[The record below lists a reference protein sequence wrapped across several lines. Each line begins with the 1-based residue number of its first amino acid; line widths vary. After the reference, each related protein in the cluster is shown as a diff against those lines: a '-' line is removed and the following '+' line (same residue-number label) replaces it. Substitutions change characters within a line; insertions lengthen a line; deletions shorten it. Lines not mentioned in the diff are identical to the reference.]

1 MDEIIIS
8 ADDEKENGKN
18 LGKVILV
25 GSIFASVFAALI
37 SCASFFHIP
46 LPGGVPIVL
55 QDMLALLS
63 GMLLGPLWGTLS
75 VFVFLVLGAIG
86 LPVYSGKAGIQV
98 IISGPTGGFL
108 VGYLLGALAAG
119 LFLRILLHPKK
130 EHSALKTWIFCACA
144 AVLAEAVLFA
154 CGLGG
159 FIRVTGKGMDAAV
172 KACVIPFIP
181 GMIIKTTLN
190 VILTATLRKRVQSLI
205 QK

>member
-1 MDEIIIS
+1 MS
-8 ADDEKENGKN
+8 DEKIIVNENNAEDKKN
-18 LGKVILV
+18 NSLKGM
-25 GSIFASVFAALI
+25 IFAALFAALI
-37 SCASFFHIP
+37 SCAAFFHIP

-63 GMLLGPLWGTLS
+63 GMLLGPVWGTLA

-119 LFLRILLHPKK
+119 LFLRFLLNPSKDHSNVKK
-130 EHSALKTWIFCACA
+130 WVFSLCA
-144 AVLAEAVLFA
+144 AVLAEIVLFA
-154 CGLGG
+154 CGISG
-159 FIRVTGKGMDAAV
+159 FLRVTGKTFDVAMN
-172 KACVIPFIP
+172 ACVIPFIP

-190 VILTATLRKRVQSLI
+190 VILSGSLRKRVQGLL
-205 QK
+205 K

>member
-1 MDEIIIS
+1 MNNN
-8 ADDEKENGKN
+8 KKNGKN
-18 LGKVILV
+18 LKGMVL
-25 GSIFASVFAALI
+25 AALFAALI
-37 SCASFFHIP
+37 SSAAFFHIP

-63 GMLLGPLWGTLS
+63 GMLLGPVWGTLS

-108 VGYLLGALAAG
+108 VGYMLGALAAG
-119 LFLRILLHPKK
+119 LFLRFLLNPNKN
-130 EHSALKTWIFCACA
+130 HSAAKKWIMCVCA

-159 FIRVTGKGMDAAV
+159 FVRVTGKGMDAAV

-190 VILTATLRKRVQSLI
+190 VILTGTLRNRIIKN
-205 QK
+205 

>member
-1 MDEIIIS
+1 MSE
-8 ADDEKENGKN
+8 EKVVHENNAGEEKGMGMK
-18 LGKVILV
+18 LKGAVL
-25 GSIFASVFAALI
+25 AALFAALI
-37 SCASFFHIP
+37 SCAAFFHIP

-63 GMLLGPLWGTLS
+63 GLLLGPVWGTLS
-75 VFVFLVLGAIG
+75 VFVFLILGAVG

-108 VGYLLGALAAG
+108 VGYMLGALAAG
-119 LFLRILLHPKK
+119 LFLYFLLNPKK
-130 EHSALKTWIFCACA
+130 EYGKGRTWIMCICA
-144 AVLAEAVLFA
+144 AILAEIVLFA

-159 FIRVTGKGMDAAV
+159 FVRVTGKGMDAAV

-190 VILTATLRKRVQSLI
+190 VILSATLRKRIALG
-205 QK
+205 K